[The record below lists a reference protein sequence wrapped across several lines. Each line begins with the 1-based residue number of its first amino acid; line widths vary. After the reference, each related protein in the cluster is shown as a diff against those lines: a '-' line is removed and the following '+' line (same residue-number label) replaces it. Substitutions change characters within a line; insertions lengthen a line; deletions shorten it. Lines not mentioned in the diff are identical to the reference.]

1 MGPAPSKPVQF
12 REHGIAFAAD
22 LVAGQKTGF
31 FLDQRDNRSW
41 MQVGFRVLSEEL

>member
-1 MGPAPSKPVQF
+1 VAFKENGL
-12 REHGIAFAAD
+12 AFAAD

-41 MQVGFRVLSEEL
+41 MQVRRVHL